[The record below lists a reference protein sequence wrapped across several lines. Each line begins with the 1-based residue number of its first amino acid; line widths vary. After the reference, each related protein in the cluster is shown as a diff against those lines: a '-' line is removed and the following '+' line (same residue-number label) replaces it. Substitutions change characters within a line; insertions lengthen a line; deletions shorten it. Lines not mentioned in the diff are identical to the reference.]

1 MAELNAKEMR
11 GVTAIA
17 DMLGSETA
25 EGLKAF
31 ALTDRFGAK
40 LARLSL
46 EFAYADNWEKD
57 ESLTR
62 REKSLLLIAALV
74 ALDRPSELK
83 NHLRLGLANGLKT
96 DELETILLQLV
107 PYVGFPTVS
116 GASAAIR
123 ELLKELKEG

>member
-1 MAELNAKEMR
+1 MAELSAKAQR
-11 GVTAIA
+11 GVAAIG

-46 EFAYADNWEKD
+46 EFAYADNWAED
-57 ESLTR
+57 DGLTR

-74 ALDRPSELK
+74 ALNRPRELK
-83 NHLRLGLANGLKT
+83 NHVRLGLANGLKP
-96 DELETILLQLV
+96 DELETILVQLV

-123 ELLKELKEG
+123 ELLKEL

>member
-1 MAELNAKEMR
+1 MADLNAREQR

-17 DMLGSETA
+17 EMLGSETA
-25 EGLKAF
+25 ESLEAF

-46 EFAYADNWEKD
+46 DFAYADNWGD
-57 ESLTR
+57 EDGLSR

-74 ALDRPSELK
+74 ALDRPKELK
-83 NHLRLGLANGLKT
+83 NHIRLGLANGLRPE
-96 DELETILLQLV
+96 ELEPILVQLV

-116 GASAAIR
+116 GASAAMR
-123 ELLKELKEG
+123 EVLKELD

>member
-1 MAELNAKEMR
+1 MAELSPKAQQ
-11 GVTAIA
+11 GVAAIA

-25 EGLKAF
+25 EGLEGF
-31 ALTDRFGAK
+31 ARTDRFGAK

-46 EFAYADNWEKD
+46 EFAYADNWD
-57 ESLTR
+57 EDDSLSR

-74 ALDRPSELK
+74 ALDRPRELK
-83 NHLRLGLANGLKT
+83 NHVRLGLANGLRPE
-96 DELETILLQLV
+96 ELETILVQLV

-123 ELLKELKEG
+123 ELLKEA